1 MASQVSEANQ
11 DCAEN
16 RVPQARRDNK
26 VHTAREAS
34 QAPQD
39 RRDHKDHKVHRA
51 SKACEANRD

>member
-11 DCAEN
+11 DCAEK
-16 RVPQARRDNK
+16 RVHQARPDNK
-26 VHTAREAS
+26 VHRAIEAS